1 MLFRQLND
9 TACYTYLIGS
19 EKTREAVLVDPV
31 LERIDQ
37 YLDEIARDGL
47 QLRYAINTHTHADH
61 LSGVAAI
68 ADRTGANAVMHK
80 NSPSAC
86 VEVRVDEGAA
96 IAVGEVELQFIYT
109 PGHTA
114 DSVTVRLADRILTG
128 DVLFIGG
135 AGRTDLPGGDA
146 GQHYHSLFEKLALL
160 PDDLLVF
167 PAHDYQGKTQ
177 SRLGEEKQ
185 RNPYFRPRS
194 PKEYVAWLESQAS
207 DTPDWMLDVLKANYA
222 CARDPRAVWIPVDA
236 PACVMQEA
244 GGGANDQVVLT
255 ITPEE
260 VRDRLAARGGPYI
273 LDVREPD
280 EYVGPLGHVDGARLI
295 PVGTLAQRLVELE
308 PYREREII
316 TICKAG
322 GRSATAA
329 TILMQAG
336 FPKVWSMDGGMQA
349 WNDRG
354 FPVKR

>member
-1 MLFRQLND
+1 MLFKQLND

-37 YLDEIARDGL
+37 YLEEVAKEGL
-47 QLRYAINTHTHADH
+47 QLRYAMNTHTHADH

-68 ADRTGANAVMHK
+68 ADRTGAKAVMHK
-80 NSPSAC
+80 HSPSAC
-86 VEVRVDEGAA
+86 VEIRVDEGAR
-96 IAVGEVELQFIYT
+96 IVVGDVEMEFIYT

-114 DSVTVRLADRILTG
+114 DSVTVRLPDRILTG
-128 DVLFIGG
+128 DVLFIGS
-135 AGRTDLPGGDA
+135 AGRTDLPGGDP
-146 GQHYHSLFEKLALL
+146 GQHYHSLFDKLAPL

-167 PAHDYQGKTQ
+167 PAHDYQRKAH
-177 SRLGEEKQ
+177 SRLGKEKQ
-185 RNPYFRPRS
+185 GNPYFRPRS
-194 PKEYVAWLESQAS
+194 PKEYVEWLQSQAS
-207 DTPDWMLDVLKANYA
+207 ETPDWMIDVLKANYA

-236 PACVMQEA
+236 PACVMQGP
-244 GGGANDQVVLT
+244 GGGANDQVVQT

-260 VRDRLAARGGPYI
+260 VRDRLGPRGGPLI

-280 EYVGPLGHVDGARLI
+280 EYVGPLGHVDGAQLI
-295 PVGTLAQRLVELE
+295 PVGTLAQRLEELE

-316 TICKAG
+316 TICRAG

-349 WNDRG
+349 WNERG
-354 FPVKR
+354 LPVKR